1 MAERGNSQSSRLCAV
16 LLLCLGTS
24 ALAQT
29 SLTVAQ
35 RVTLTDL
42 FPANETAALAKTLPA
57 DQEVNFRVRVPPDAA
72 PTGVLVFVSA
82 NDSGDLPAAWAPV
95 LDARHLLWISA
106 DGYGNAQLAAKRV
119 LVGLMAAR
127 LAQRFLPPGTQRVYV
142 SGFSGGGRVASMC
155 ITRFPRYFNG
165 ALFIAGADFAMPD
178 DSAAASRVAARRLVF
193 LTGNRDFNQREMK
206 NVHRRYREAG
216 VSATLLMDERG
227 FGHELASAGQLDTA
241 IAFLDSK

>member
-1 MAERGNSQSSRLCAV
+1 MAERGNSPSARLCAV
-16 LLLCLGTS
+16 LLLCLGCS

-29 SLTVAQ
+29 SLTAVQ
-35 RVTLTDL
+35 RVTLTEL
-42 FPANETAALAKTLPA
+42 FPADETAALAKTLPA
-57 DQEVNFRVRVPPDAA
+57 DRQVNFRVRVPTDAA

-82 NDSGDLPAAWAPV
+82 NDSGELPAAWAPV
-95 LDARHLLWISA
+95 LDSRHLLWISA
-106 DGYGNAQLAAKRV
+106 DGFGNSQLAAQRV

-127 LAQRFLPPGTQRVYV
+127 LAQRFLAPGSQRIYI

-155 ITRFPRYFNG
+155 ITRFPRYFHG

-178 DSAAASRVAARRLVF
+178 DTSAASRVAARRLVF

-206 NVHRRYREAG
+206 SVYRRYREAG

-241 IAFLDSK
+241 IEFLDSR